1 MGPEEKISESDLPHA
16 RDLIAPRR
24 ADTSLRGLRQAFSP
38 AERLAYYALLLS
50 LALGAFLLVAGINAS
65 VTTEVPTHGGSLV
78 EGAVGTPRFLNPLL
92 AASGPDT
99 DLTALVY
106 SGLVRHT
113 FDGTYVPDLA
123 ESYDISDDG
132 TVYTFRLREGLSFH
146 DGQPLTAADV
156 LFTLAM
162 AQNPDVKSTRR
173 ADWEGVRAESPDERT
188 VIFTLPHAY
197 APFLENA
204 ALGILPKHLWESV
217 LAEEFPFSTLN
228 THPVGSGPYR
238 VADIT
243 FDATGA
249 PQEYT
254 LRAFKDFALG
264 APHIRTL
271 VYRTFANT
279 DALTAAY
286 ENGTVDSFVADS
298 PKNLARD
305 FAESGDLRRLTLARV
320 FGVFFNQNH
329 RPILTKAEVRA
340 ALEAA
345 VDTDAIVEGV
355 LGGYGSPLTG
365 PIPPGLLAAPD
376 ASSTPRGPAAARDI
390 LERNGWKFVSASS
403 TEGAWTKG
411 KETLSMTLATAD
423 TEELV
428 ATAHAVADAWK
439 AAGIPTSVQVYPLT
453 EFNQTI
459 LRPRAFDA
467 ILFGEVVGRSLDL
480 FAFWHSSQRNDPG
493 LNLALYT
500 SAPADKLLASSR
512 AATDPEVR
520 GGFLR
525 EFLATVRSDRPAI
538 FLYSPEIGYFLPT
551 RIQGVELGTLTT
563 PSDRFTHVHEW
574 YRDTERVWNVFNK

>member
-24 ADTSLRGLRQAFSP
+24 ADMSLRGLRRAFSP
-38 AERLAYYALLLS
+38 AERLAYYALLLT
-50 LALGAFLLVAGINAS
+50 LALGAFFLVAGINAS

-106 SGLVRHT
+106 SGLVRPA
-113 FDGTYVPDLA
+113 FDSTYVPDLA

-132 TVYTFRLREGLSFH
+132 TVYTFKLREGLVFH

-156 LFTLAM
+156 LFTVAM
-162 AQNPDVKSTRR
+162 AQNPEVKSTRR
-173 ADWEGVRAESPDERT
+173 ADWDGVRAESLDERT
-188 VIFTLPHAY
+188 VVFTLPHAY

-217 LAEEFPFSTLN
+217 PAEEFPFSTLN

-238 VADIT
+238 VVDSKL
-243 FDATGA
+243 DATGA
-249 PQEYT
+249 PQEYE
-254 LRAFKDFALG
+254 LRAFKDFTLG
-264 APHIRTL
+264 MPYIRTL
-271 VYRTFANT
+271 TYRTFPNAE
-279 DALTAAY
+279 LLLAAY
-286 ENGTVDSFVADS
+286 ENGDVDSFVADS
-298 PKNLARD
+298 PKNLPRD
-305 FAESGDLRRLTLARV
+305 SADGKDMQRLALARV
-320 FGVFFNQNH
+320 FGVFFNQN
-329 RPILTKAEVRA
+329 RAPILAKTEVRA
-340 ALEAA
+340 ALDAA
-345 VDTDAIVEGV
+345 VDTGAIIGSV
-355 LGGYGSPLTG
+355 LGGYGAVLDG
-365 PIPPGLLAAPD
+365 PIPPGLLTLET
-376 ASSTPRGPAAARDI
+376 ASSTPRGTEAARAI
-390 LERNGWKFVSASS
+390 LERNGWKFSTASS
-403 TEGAWTKG
+403 SDGMWTKG
-411 KETLSMTLATAD
+411 KDSLAMTLATAD

-439 AAGIPTSVQVYPLT
+439 AAGIPTTVQVYPLT

-500 SAPADKLLASSR
+500 SASADKSLASAR
-512 AATDPEVR
+512 AATKPEAR
-520 GGFLR
+520 EEYLR

-551 RIQGVELGTLTT
+551 RIQGVQLGTLTT
-563 PSDRFTHVHEW
+563 PSDRFAHVHEW
-574 YRDTERVWNVFNK
+574 YRDTERVWNVFK